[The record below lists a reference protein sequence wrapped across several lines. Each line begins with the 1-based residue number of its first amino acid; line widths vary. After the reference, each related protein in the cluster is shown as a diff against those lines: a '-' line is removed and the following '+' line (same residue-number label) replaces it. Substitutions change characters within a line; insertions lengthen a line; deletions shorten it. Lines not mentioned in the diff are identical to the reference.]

1 MTRQELDEKLLSR
14 GATKNNLTSKTI
26 PIMLEVFA
34 EEVSPAEAL
43 KCLQDIRD
51 HEVNKWSSKEIELR
65 NKEFRLNDKAHE
77 VDIRNQEINRREQV
91 LKEREDALLNLETAE
106 ARDRIKL
113 AMIYERM
120 SRPDKLNDFQLT
132 QYIAGLGL
140 ILGNKPQTGAEIVKG
155 SI

>member
-1 MTRQELDEKLLSR
+1 MTRQELDEKLIAR
-14 GATKNNLTSKTI
+14 GAKRSSLTNKVI
-26 PIMLEVFA
+26 PIMLEIFA
-34 EEVSPAEAL
+34 EDESSSEAL
-43 KCLQDIRD
+43 KCLQDMRD

-65 NKEFRLNDKAHE
+65 NKESRLID
-77 VDIRNQEINRREQV
+77 RSQEIYRRNLEINEREQL
-91 LKEREDALLNLETAE
+91 LKEREDVLLNLETAE
-106 ARDRIKL
+106 ARDRMKL

-120 SRPDKLNDFQLT
+120 SRPDKLNEFQLT